1 LEGVLSW
8 LQTTFDVVLALT
20 LVGFAAVLLA
30 TKDLLDA
37 IVLFILFGLLMS
49 VTWGR
54 LGAIDIALAEAAIGA
69 GITGAMFLNARGD
82 LEGLSRNHAPCA
94 RRLPRLA
101 FALGGFV
108 LAWIVV
114 GAVAAAPL
122 DAVGMRELVF
132 FALPVS
138 GVENPVTAVLL
149 NHRAYDTLLELA
161 VLLVAVV
168 GTWSQ
173 RVPRTTFEAT
183 PVGPLLLG
191 ATRLL
196 VPLSVLIGGYLL
208 WRGSHAPG
216 GAFQAG
222 AVLAGAGVLL
232 LLIEHPMP
240 RRWGTWPLRLGLAC
254 GVLFFTLVGLMA
266 MLGDEPFLSY
276 RDEGATRRIVAIEI
290 VATVAIAIALVALFS
305 GRPPRSIHEE
315 AP

>member
-1 LEGVLSW
+1 MEEALSW

-20 LVGFAAVLLA
+20 LIGFAAILLA

-82 LEGLSRNHAPCA
+82 LEGLSRSHAPDS
-94 RRLPRLA
+94 RRLSRLA
-101 FALGGFV
+101 FALGVFV
-108 LAWIVV
+108 LLCIVV

-122 DAVGMRELVF
+122 EAVGMRDLSLS
-132 FALPVS
+132 ALPVS
-138 GVENPVTAVLL
+138 GVTNPVTAVLL
-149 NHRAYDTLLELA
+149 NHRAYDTLLELT

-173 RVPRTTFEAT
+173 RVPRTTFETT
-183 PVGPLLLG
+183 PVGPVLLG

-208 WRGSHAPG
+208 WRGSHVPG

-240 RRWGTWPLRLGLAC
+240 RRWGTWPLRLGLAS
-254 GVLFFTLVGLMA
+254 GVLFFTLVGLSA
-266 MLGDEPFLSY
+266 TLGDDPFLFH
-276 RDEGATRRIVAIEI
+276 RDEGAARRIVAIEI
-290 VATVAIAIALVALFS
+290 VATVAIAVALVALLS
-305 GRPPRSIHEE
+305 GRSPHSFQEE